1 MYKLQQ
7 FMHHKRSIEWLVDGV
22 FQTNSLGMFFGESGI
37 GKSFA
42 AIDMALCVASGRDWH
57 GHAVRQGGVVY
68 MATEGAE
75 GLKSRILAWAQHH
88 GMTQEEIEALPVH
101 IAPQAYVLT
110 DEDDRTEFI
119 EALEEIRPRADLVI
133 IDTLTGATPGLD
145 QNSAKD
151 MSEFAS
157 ECELIGMVTFGTV
170 LLVHHSGHK
179 EKGRSKGAVDLH
191 AACDTVAGMM
201 RVQRSGVLA
210 IKSAKSRNAKPFDD
224 IYLQLEDCGPS
235 AVLVD
240 AKKPQKSNKPKLS
253 RGDTILREVLEDGPL
268 SEADARER
276 FSEAYGGTAGAK
288 RNAWAR
294 AIGKA
299 QTDGFV
305 EVDESGLLALRTHT
319 PQNS

>member
-1 MYKLQQ
+1 MYSLKE
-7 FMHHKRSIEWLVDGV
+7 FMRHKRSVDWLVDGV
-22 FQTNSLGMFFGESGI
+22 IQTESRAMLFGESGI

-57 GHAVRQGGVVY
+57 GRAVRQGSVAY
-68 MATEGAE
+68 MATEGSD
-75 GLKSRILAWAQHH
+75 GLQSRVLAWARHH
-88 GMTQEEIEALPVH
+88 GMSQEEIEALPLY
-101 IAPQAYVLT
+101 IAPKPFELT
-110 DEDDRTEFI
+110 DSDERFEFI
-119 EALEEIRPRADLVI
+119 DELEKIRPLPKLTI
-133 IDTLTGATPGLD
+133 IDTLTGAAHGLD

-151 MSEFAS
+151 MAAFAYD
-157 ECELIGMVTFGTV
+157 CEIISMATSGTV

-201 RVQRSGVLA
+201 RVQRSDVLA
-210 IKSAKSRNAKPFDD
+210 IKSAKSRNSKPFDD

-240 AKKPQKSNKPKLS
+240 AKKPQKANKPKLS
-253 RGDTILREVLEDGPL
+253 RGDTILREVLDDGPL

-276 FSEAYGGTAGAK
+276 FDEAYGGTAGAK

-294 AIGKA
+294 AIGKSEK
-299 QTDGFV
+299 DGFI
-305 EVDESGLLALRTHT
+305 EVDESGLLSVRTPAT
-319 PQNS
+319 QNQ